1 MRLTHPNIDR
11 ELLIKKAVR
20 KIERKTNDFGKFIRS
35 YGIFQNII
43 YRFIFSVLKDPN
55 STGQPIQKII
65 DDAMTYLIKMM
76 HD

>member
-1 MRLTHPNIDR
+1 MAQLQKLKKGVDQGGYCTMWCIWYIDMRLSHPNIDR

-43 YRFIFSVLKDPN
+43 
-55 STGQPIQKII
+55 
-65 DDAMTYLIKMM
+65 
-76 HD
+76 